1 MPKHALNKKEKIFN
15 SRRIYSASALMFIA
29 VAVIMFL
36 SSRYMNSC
44 VEREAQAEQNRTE
57 LSALGEALADASDYL
72 TDEARKFSVTGN
84 IEHLYNYWFEVN
96 DKKTRDT
103 VIERLSS
110 YEPPENEQKLLSE
123 AKSYSDELIKTETVS
138 MKLMLEAKGITSK
151 ELAYD
156 EKLCG
161 YVSAVEECELPDEY
175 EALSPE
181 EKSAKSR
188 EILYDSFYSDSKDL
202 IMSPIGDFQKVL
214 AKRLDD
220 EVRQAAKGRS
230 FASYVQLACSA
241 AVLALI
247 AVLLIGLN
255 SLYIKPL
262 NRYSRELSRAEKEK
276 DFSDS
281 DFSQIR
287 VTPEGAYELYR
298 FGEIFNRLS
307 LTLNRELKRR
317 TEAEQAMRTARDE
330 ADSAN
335 AAKSIFFA
343 NMSHELRT
351 PLNAITGYLYL
362 LEKTP
367 LDDKQKKYCRS
378 IEVSSENLL
387 GLINNVLDFSKIES
401 GKMQLEC
408 TDFDLTELLGDV
420 CGIMENSASQ
430 KGIALIPDLSGDIPL
445 YVKGDPL
452 RLRQVLINLLGN
464 GLKFTSRGSVTL
476 SAEYL
481 GDVDGKA
488 LMSFAVTDTGIG
500 IAAEDIPKIFEPFV
514 QTDAGVT
521 RKYGGTGLGLPIS
534 QSIVQNASGGKYGIE
549 VTSEEGKGSRFSF
562 KMEFE
567 YGSCSEKNCEAENDV
582 PFDSGVH
589 ILLVDDNKVNLDIE
603 QEILRMYGA
612 EVITADCG
620 AEAVKCAQQHTPDL
634 IFLDLHMPDMDGYET
649 ARRIRRI
656 KACRLTPII
665 ALTADVVSGVSER
678 VRAAGMNDYISKPF
692 DPKRLRELIEEYLG
706 IAREAPEQLYT
717 GVSSAFD
724 SKRCLEELGGNQNVL
739 IRSVKRFLQN
749 NEHTCEQLRIHIANG
764 NYAVSRRILHDVA
777 GVSGNL
783 RCMPLYEASRT
794 LLDEMHAQKHDSD
807 EEFYHAFEEAAEEMR
822 EYLKINDIR
831 ENEGDD
837 IPFEDKLKKLLKL
850 CREFD
855 ISAAEYFDENRSD
868 FRNGLDREKFHRIE
882 ELAGRYDFAG
892 IVILISDQSV
902 DKKSAQ
908 KP

>member
-1 MPKHALNKKEKIFN
+1 MPKHALHKKEKIFN
-15 SRRIYSASALMFIA
+15 SRRIYSVSALMFIA
-29 VAVIMFL
+29 VAVIMFI

-57 LSALGEALADASDYL
+57 LSALGESLADASDCL
-72 TDEARKFSVTGN
+72 TDEARNFSVTGN
-84 IEHLYNYWFEVN
+84 IEHLYNYWYEVK

-103 VIERLSS
+103 VIEKLSS
-110 YEPPENEQKLLSE
+110 YDPPENEQKLLSE
-123 AKSYSDELIKTETVS
+123 AKSYSDELIKTETIS
-138 MKLMLEAKGITSK
+138 MKLMLEAGGITSA

-156 EKLCG
+156 EKLRG
-161 YVSAVEECELPDEY
+161 YVKAVEECELPEEY
-175 EALSPE
+175 TALSPE
-181 EKSAKSR
+181 QKAVKSR

-202 IMSPIGDFQKVL
+202 IMSPIEDFQKVL

-220 EVRQAAKGRS
+220 EVLRAAKGRS

-262 NRYSRELSRAEKEK
+262 NRYSKELSRAEKEK

-335 AAKSIFFA
+335 AAKSLFFA

-401 GKMQLEC
+401 GKMQLES

-452 RLRQVLINLLGN
+452 RLRQVLINLIGN
-464 GLKFTSRGSVTL
+464 GLKFTSQGSVTL

-481 GDVDGKA
+481 GDNQDGKA

-500 IAAEDIPKIFEPFV
+500 IAQDDIPKIFEPFV

-534 QSIVQNASGGKYGIE
+534 QNIVQNASGGRYGIE
-549 VTSEEGKGSRFSF
+549 VESEEGKGSRFSF

-567 YGSCSEKNCEAENDV
+567 YGSCSEDSIEVENAV
-582 PFDSGVH
+582 PFEGEVH

-603 QEILRMYGA
+603 KEILGLYGA

-620 AEAVKCAQQHTPDL
+620 AEAVKYAQQLTPEL
-634 IFLDLHMPDMDGYET
+634 IFLDLHMPSMDGYET

-665 ALTADVVSGVSER
+665 ALTADVVSGVSEK
-678 VRAAGMNDYISKPF
+678 VRAAGMNDYIAKPF
-692 DPKRLRELIEEYLG
+692 DPERLRELIKEYLG
-706 IAREAPEQLYT
+706 IARETPEQLYT

-724 SKRCLEELGGNQNVL
+724 SRRCLEELGENKNVL

-783 RCMPLYEASRT
+783 RCMPLYEASQS
-794 LLDEMHAQKHDSD
+794 LLNDLRNERHDSD
-807 EEFYHAFEEAAEEMR
+807 EDFYYAFEDAADEMR
-822 EYLKINDIR
+822 EFLKINDIS
-831 ENEGDD
+831 GSSDDD
-837 IPFEDKLKKLLKL
+837 IPFEEKLKKLLLMCKD
-850 CREFD
+850 FD

-868 FRNGLDREKFHRIE
+868 FRVSLDKEKFHRVE

-892 IVILISDQSV
+892 IINEFSEEE
-902 DKKSAQ
+902 
-908 KP
+908 

>member
-1 MPKHALNKKEKIFN
+1 MPKRALHKKEKIFN
-15 SRRIYSASALMFIA
+15 SKRIYSVSALMFIA
-29 VAVIMFL
+29 VAVIMFI

-84 IEHLYNYWFEVN
+84 IEHLYNYWFEVK
-96 DKKTRDT
+96 DKMTRDN
-103 VIERLSS
+103 VIEKLSS
-110 YEPPENEQKLLSE
+110 YDPPENERKLLSE

-138 MKLMLEAKGITSK
+138 MKLMLEARGMTAA
-151 ELAYD
+151 ELTYD
-156 EKLCG
+156 EKLCE
-161 YVSAVEECELPDEY
+161 YVKAVEECALPAEY
-175 EALSPE
+175 ESLSPE

-202 IMSPIGDFQKVL
+202 IMSPIEDFQTVL

-220 EVRQAAKGRS
+220 EVSHAAKGRS

-262 NRYSRELSRAEKEK
+262 NRYSKELSRAEKEK

-298 FGEIFNRLS
+298 FGEKFNRLS
-307 LTLNRELKRR
+307 LILNRELKRR

-351 PLNAITGYLYL
+351 PLNAITGYLFL

-367 LDDKQKKYCRS
+367 LDNRQKKYCRS
-378 IEVSSENLL
+378 IEISSENLL

-420 CGIMENSASQ
+420 CGIMENNAAQ
-430 KGIALIPDLSGDIPL
+430 KGIALIPDFSGDIPL
-445 YVKGDPL
+445 YVKGAPL
-452 RLRQVLINLLGN
+452 RLRQVLINLIGN
-464 GLKFTSRGSVTL
+464 GLKFTSHGSVTL

-481 GDVDGKA
+481 GDEDGKA
-488 LMSFAVTDTGIG
+488 LMSFSVTDTGIG

-534 QSIVQNASGGKYGIE
+534 RSIVQNASCGKYGIE

-567 YGSCSEKNCEAENDV
+567 YGSRSEDSIEAENAV
-582 PFDSGVH
+582 PFDGEVH
-589 ILLVDDNKVNLDIE
+589 ILLVDDNIVNLDIE

-620 AEAVKCAQQHTPDL
+620 EKAVECAEQTAPDL

-656 KACRLTPII
+656 KACRFTPII
-665 ALTADVVSGVSER
+665 ALTADVVSGVSEK

-692 DPKRLRELIEEYLG
+692 DPERLRELIGEYLG
-706 IAREAPEQLYT
+706 IAAETPDLLYT

-724 SKRCLEELGGNQNVL
+724 SRRCLEELGGNMNVL
-739 IRSVKRFLQN
+739 VRSVRRFLRN
-749 NEHTCEQLRIHIANG
+749 NEHTCEQLKIHIGNG
-764 NYAVSRRILHDVA
+764 NYPIARRILHDVS

-783 RCMPLYEASRT
+783 RCMPLYEASQA
-794 LLDEMHAQKHDSD
+794 LLAELHSGRHDSD
-807 EEFYHAFEEAAEEMR
+807 EKFYRAFEEAADEMQGF
-822 EYLKINDIR
+822 LKINDIR
-831 ENEGDD
+831 DSAGED
-837 IPFEDKLKKLLKL
+837 IPFEEKLKKLLKL
-850 CREFD
+850 CGDYD
-855 ISAAEYFDENRSD
+855 ISAAEYFGENRSA
-868 FRNGLDREKFHRIE
+868 FRNNLDREKFRRVE
-882 ELAGRYDFAG
+882 ELAERYDFAG
-892 IVILISDQSV
+892 IVKEFTEQEE
-902 DKKSAQ
+902 
-908 KP
+908 

>member
-15 SRRIYSASALMFIA
+15 SRRIYSVSALMFIT

-84 IEHLYNYWFEVN
+84 IEHLYNYWYEVN

-103 VIERLSS
+103 VIEKLSS
-110 YEPPENEQKLLSE
+110 YDPPENEQKLLSE
-123 AKSYSDELIKTETVS
+123 AKSYSDELIKTETIS
-138 MKLMLEAKGITSK
+138 MKLMLEAEGITAT

-156 EKLCG
+156 EKLRG
-161 YVSAVEECELPDEY
+161 YVSSVEECELPEEY

-181 EKSAKSR
+181 EKAVKSR

-202 IMSPIGDFQKVL
+202 IMSPIEDFQKVL

-220 EVRQAAKGRS
+220 EVSHAAKGRS

-247 AVLLIGLN
+247 AVLLIGIN
-255 SLYIKPL
+255 FLYIKPL
-262 NRYSRELSRAEKEK
+262 NRYSKELSRAEREK

-335 AAKSIFFA
+335 AAKSLFFA

-408 TDFDLTELLGDV
+408 TDFDLTELLADV
-420 CGIMENSASQ
+420 CGIMENSASH

-452 RLRQVLINLLGN
+452 RLRQVLINLIGN
-464 GLKFTSRGSVTL
+464 GLKFTSKGSVTL

-481 GDVDGKA
+481 GDEDGKA

-500 IAAEDIPKIFEPFV
+500 IAEADIPQIFEPFV

-534 QSIVQNASGGKYGIE
+534 QSIVLNASGGKYGIK
-549 VTSEEGKGSRFSF
+549 VTSEEEKGSCFSF
-562 KMEFE
+562 KMAFE
-567 YGSCSEKNCEAENDV
+567 YGSCSEDSIETKNTV
-582 PFDSGVH
+582 PFEGEVH

-603 QEILRMYGA
+603 KEILGLYGA
-612 EVITADCG
+612 KVITADCG
-620 AEAVKCAQQHTPDL
+620 ADAVKYAHQFTPEL
-634 IFLDLHMPDMDGYET
+634 IFLDLHMPGMDGYET

-665 ALTADVVSGVSER
+665 ALTADVVSGVYEK

-692 DPKRLRELIEEYLG
+692 DPERLRELIVEYLG
-706 IAREAPEQLYT
+706 ISKEAPEQLYT

-724 SKRCLEELGGNQNVL
+724 SRRCLEELGGNKNVL
-739 IRSVKRFLQN
+739 IRSVRRFLQN

-783 RCMPLYEASRT
+783 RCMPLYEASQ
-794 LLDEMHAQKHDSD
+794 LLLSDLRNERHDSD
-807 EEFYHAFEEAAEEMR
+807 EDFYRAFEEAADEMA
-822 EYLKINDIR
+822 EYLKINDI
-831 ENEGDD
+831 NSCADNN
-837 IPFEDKLKKLLKL
+837 IPFEEKLKKLLSL
-850 CREFD
+850 CRDFD
-855 ISAAEYFDENRSD
+855 ISAAEYFDENLSD
-868 FRNGLDREKFHRIE
+868 FIVSLDKEKFHRIE

-892 IVILISDQSV
+892 II
-902 DKKSAQ
+902 KEF
-908 KP
+908 PEEE

>member
-1 MPKHALNKKEKIFN
+1 MHKKEKIFN
-15 SRRIYSASALMFIA
+15 SRRIYSVSALMFIA
-29 VAVIMFL
+29 VAVIMFI

-57 LSALGEALADASDYL
+57 LSALGEALADASDHL

-96 DKKTRDT
+96 DKMTRDT
-103 VIERLSS
+103 VIEKLSS
-110 YEPPENEQKLLSE
+110 YDPPENEQKLLSE

-138 MKLMLEAKGITSK
+138 MKLMLQAQDITADD
-151 ELAYD
+151 LAYD
-156 EKLCG
+156 EKLCK
-161 YVSAVEECELPDEY
+161 YVRAVEECELPEEY
-175 EALSPE
+175 EGLSPE

-188 EILYDSFYSDSKDL
+188 EILYDSFYSNSKDL
-202 IMSPIGDFQKVL
+202 IMSPIEDFQTVL

-255 SLYIKPL
+255 TLYIKPL
-262 NRYSRELSRAEKEK
+262 NRYSKELSRAEKEK

-307 LTLNRELKRR
+307 LILNRELKRR

-367 LDDKQKKYCRS
+367 LDNKQKKYCSS
-378 IEVSSENLL
+378 IEISSENLL

-401 GKMQLEC
+401 GKMQLEI

-420 CGIMENSASQ
+420 CGIMENNAAQ
-430 KGIALIPDLSGDIPL
+430 KGIALIPEFSGDIPL

-452 RLRQVLINLLGN
+452 RLRQVLINLIGN
-464 GLKFTSRGSVTL
+464 GLKFTSHGSVTL

-481 GDVDGKA
+481 GDTDDGNA
-488 LMSFAVTDTGIG
+488 LMSFSVADTGIG
-500 IAAEDIPKIFEPFV
+500 IATEDIPKIFEPFV
-514 QTDAGVT
+514 QTDVGVT

-534 QSIVQNASGGKYGIE
+534 QSIVRNASGGKYGIE

-562 KMEFE
+562 KMEFG
-567 YGSCSEKNCEAENDV
+567 YGSRAEDSPEAESSV
-582 PFDSGVH
+582 PFDSDVH
-589 ILLVDDNKVNLDIE
+589 ILLVDDNAVNLDIE

-620 AEAVKCAQQHTPDL
+620 AKAVEYAQQLTPDL

-665 ALTADVVSGVSER
+665 ALTADVVSGVSEK

-692 DPKRLRELIEEYLG
+692 DPGRLREIIGEYLG
-706 IAREAPEQLYT
+706 IAAESPEQLYT

-724 SKRCLEELGGNQNVL
+724 SRRCLEELGGNMNVL
-739 IRSVKRFLQN
+739 VRSVRRFLRS
-749 NEHTCEQLRIHIANG
+749 NEHTCEQLKIHIANG
-764 NYAVSRRILHDVA
+764 NYATARRILHDVS

-783 RCMPLYEASRT
+783 RCMPLYEASQA
-794 LLDEMHAQKHDSD
+794 LLADLHSGRQDSAD
-807 EEFYHAFEEAAEEMR
+807 EFYHAFEEAADEMQ
-822 EYLKINDIR
+822 EFLKINDI
-831 ENEGDD
+831 GCGTSDD
-837 IPFEDKLKKLLKL
+837 IPFEEKLKKLLRL
-850 CREFD
+850 CGDLD
-855 ISAAEYFDENRSD
+855 ISAAEYFDDNRSD
-868 FRNGLDREKFHRIE
+868 FKNSLDKEKFRRVE

-892 IVILISDQSV
+892 IVKEFTEQEE
-902 DKKSAQ
+902 
-908 KP
+908 